1 LPGTGTAQVPGSSYV
16 LGANQGA
23 DGTTV
28 PNPDGPLPAFHM
40 NFKTGQ
46 YYDGVDSD
54 LSASDVLASTSLIGA
69 DGFLLD
75 TDSSSGGSYY
85 TTIIGN
91 IAAYILAN
99 PNMTIIGR
107 ITSDGIVPGSGTFT
121 YVVLLVASNP
131 NPSGLLDFRLLQARA
146 QNSGDFLRVNTE
158 ERING
163 GTYRTISSYGPDTLS
178 GHNVMQF
185 SIDVNATRMESWV
198 NSIQDTGFDNQTDR
212 TGSVASG
219 NVYLGGTT
227 GSNPPGSYPLH
238 LEFLIGYDSG
248 ALDDATLLAMSDPSF
263 EPTFP

>member
-1 LPGTGTAQVPGSSYV
+1 
-16 LGANQGA
+16 
-23 DGTTV
+23 
-28 PNPDGPLPAFHM
+28 
-40 NFKTGQ
+40 
-46 YYDGVDSD
+46 
-54 LSASDVLASTSLIGA
+54 
-69 DGFLLD
+69 
-75 TDSSSGGSYY
+75 
-85 TTIIGN
+85 
-91 IAAYILAN
+91 
-99 PNMTIIGR
+99 MTIIGR